1 MEGVTPGACK
11 HLSCSHC
18 SLVACR
24 AAQGWSPLH
33 HRSLLIM
40 PVTMT
45 ACPPYSPTA
54 SDLLWTR
61 KHSNKLVTDVG
72 LRELEPNSSSGRV
85 PIRGSC
91 PDPPRP
97 PPGCASGPASQGV
110 EGGRGVE
117 QVHRGVMCL
126 VLVLPKRAVFSIPLL
141 LTKC

>member
-91 PDPPRP
+91 PDPPP
-97 PPGCASGPASQGV
+97 PPRVCKWTSFP
-110 EGGRGVE
+110 GGRGWE
-117 QVHRGVMCL
+117 GRGAGAQRGYVSRL
-126 VLVLPKRAVFSIPLL
+126 SFAQEGSFQHPSSID
-141 LTKC
+141 